1 MVTTPVAVS
10 TNHAVVDVM
19 RITVGVVIYSVY
31 REDLYTPLVR
41 TLLDLMHANSI
52 CFLGST
58 KQFTTPV
65 FFQLLTRHGLVYK
78 KIPHGSMSSSDENI
92 GIFVIH
98 RRRRSSL
105 R

>member
-1 MVTTPVAVS
+1 MS
-10 TNHAVVDVM
+10 
-19 RITVGVVIYSVY
+19 YSVY

-41 TLLDLMHANSI
+41 TLLDLMHSDSI

-65 FFQLLTRHGLVYK
+65 FFQLVNKYGLVYK
-78 KIPHGSMSSSDENI
+78 KMPHGSMPSSDENI

-98 RRRRSSL
+98 RRRSSL

>member
-1 MVTTPVAVS
+1 MVTTTPIAAS
-10 TNHAVVDVM
+10 TNHVVVDVM
-19 RITVGVVIYSVY
+19 QIMVGVVKYSVY
-31 REDLYTPLVR
+31 KEDLYTPLVH
-41 TLLDLMHANSI
+41 TLLDLMHADSI

-78 KIPHGSMSSSDENI
+78 KIPHGSMPSSDENI

-98 RRRRSSL
+98 RQRSSL